1 MNFFITLIAFI
12 FVLGVTVLIHES
24 GHFFFAKRA
33 GIYVYE
39 FSIGMGPKIFGWRR
53 SNDET
58 EYCIRAF
65 PIGGYVQMAGE
76 EIEAD
81 ENIPKEK
88 RMQSKTWM
96 QKFLTVIAG
105 VMMNFILAIFLL
117 FIISLCSGST
127 TLKPIVGEIEKD
139 SPASVAGLKKGD
151 LITSVNGKKILSTD
165 HFILE
170 IQVNGAKTAKLEVKH
185 KNGEKETLQITPKK
199 EKDKEGNVVYK
210 YGLGMDGT
218 KHYGLFSSIGY
229 AFGKT
234 GSLIHQMILIIFYL
248 CTRVLSLNNLSGPV
262 GIFNLV
268 GQSAAAGILSLIYL
282 MAYLSI
288 NVGFI
293 NLLPLPAFDGGRLL
307 FMIIEKIKGSP
318 IDPKVENWIHS
329 IGFILLMILMIF
341 ITYNDII
348 RLFH

>member
-1 MNFFITLIAFI
+1 MNFLITFIAFI
-12 FVLGVTVLIHES
+12 LVLGITVLIHEA

-39 FSIGMGPKIFGWRR
+39 FSIGMGPKICSWKRKK
-53 SNDET
+53 DET
-58 EYCIRAF
+58 LYCLRWF

-76 EIEAD
+76 EIEVD

-117 FIISLCSGST
+117 TVVALCDGST
-127 TLKPIVGEIEKD
+127 TLKPKVGEVEKN
-139 SPASVAGLKKGD
+139 SAAARAGFKSGD
-151 LITSVNGKKILSTD
+151 LITKVNGKSILSSD

-170 IQVNGAKTAKLEVKH
+170 LQVNGAKRANVEVKR
-185 KNGEKETLQITPKK
+185 KDGSKENIQVKPEKVED
-199 EKDKEGNVVYK
+199 KDGNTVYK
-210 YGLGMDGT
+210 YGIGMDST
-218 KHYGLFSSIGY
+218 KQYGVLPSLGY
-229 AFGKT
+229 ALGKT
-234 GSLIHQMILIIFYL
+234 ASLLHQMVLIIFYL
-248 CTRVLSLNNLSGPV
+248 CTGALSLTNLSGPV

-282 MAYLSI
+282 TAYLSI

-307 FMIIEKIKGSP
+307 FMIIEKIKGRP
-318 IDPKVENWIHS
+318 VDPKVENWIHS
-329 IGFILLMILMIF
+329 VGFILLMILMVF
-341 ITYNDII
+341 ITYNDIV
-348 RLFH
+348 RLFK

>member
-1 MNFFITLIAFI
+1 MNFLITLIAFI
-12 FVLGVTVLIHES
+12 LVLGITVLIHEA

-39 FSIGMGPKIFGWRR
+39 FSIGMGPKIYGWKRKG
-53 SNDET
+53 DET

-81 ENIPKEK
+81 ESIPKEK
-88 RMQSKTWM
+88 RMQSKTWI

-105 VMMNFILAIFLL
+105 VMMNFILAIFLFFL
-117 FIISLCSGST
+117 ISICAGST
-127 TLKPIVGEIEKD
+127 TLKPIVGDVEKNT
-139 SPASVAGLKKGD
+139 PASEAGLKKGD
-151 LITSVNGKKILSTD
+151 LITAVNGKKILSSD

-170 IQVNGAKTAKLEVKH
+170 IQVNGAKEAKIEVERKDST
-185 KNGEKETLQITPKK
+185 KETIRIKPVK
-199 EKDKEGNVVYK
+199 EKDKDGNVVYK
-210 YGLGMDGT
+210 YGLAMDGT
-218 KHYGLFSSIGY
+218 KHYGFLDSISY
-229 AFGKT
+229 AFCKT
-234 GSLIHQMILIIFYL
+234 ASLLHQMILIIFYL
-248 CTRVLSLNNLSGPV
+248 CTGALSLNNLSGPV
-262 GIFNLV
+262 GIFDLV

-282 MAYLSI
+282 TAYLSV

-293 NLLPLPAFDGGRLL
+293 NLLPLPAFDGGRVL

-318 IDPKVENWIHS
+318 VDTKVENWIHS

>member
-1 MNFFITLIAFI
+1 MSFLITLIAFVL
-12 FVLGVTVLIHES
+12 VLGITVLIHEA

-39 FSIGMGPKIFGWRR
+39 FSIGMGPKIYSWKRKG
-53 SNDET
+53 DET
-58 EYCIRAF
+58 LYCIRWF

-81 ENIPKEK
+81 ENIPEEK

-117 FIISLCSGST
+117 FLIAICDGST
-127 TLKPIVGEIEKD
+127 TLKPKVGEIEKN
-139 SPASVAGLKKGD
+139 SAAARAGLQKGD
-151 LITSVNGKKILSTD
+151 LITSVNGKSILSSD
-165 HFILE
+165 QFILE
-170 IQVNGAKTAKLEVKH
+170 IQVNGPKKANIEVKRRDGS
-185 KNGEKETLQITPKK
+185 KEKLQIKP
-199 EKDKEGNVVYK
+199 EKVEDKDGNIVYK

-218 KHYGLFSSIGY
+218 KHYGVLSSIGY
-229 AFGKT
+229 AFGKIA
-234 GSLIHQMILIIFYL
+234 SLLHQMVLIIFYL
-248 CTRVLSLNNLSGPV
+248 CTGALSLGNLSGPV

-282 MAYLSI
+282 TAYLSV

-307 FMIIEKIKGSP
+307 FMIIEKIKGRP
-318 IDPKVENWIHS
+318 VDPKVENWIHS
-329 IGFILLMILMIF
+329 IGFILLMILMVF

-348 RLFH
+348 RLFK

>member
-12 FVLGVTVLIHES
+12 LVLGITVLIHEA

-39 FSIGMGPKIFGWRR
+39 FSIGMGPKICSWHRK
-53 SNDET
+53 NDET
-58 EYCIRAF
+58 LYCIRWF

-81 ENIPKEK
+81 ESIPKEK
-88 RMQSKTWM
+88 RMQSKTWI

-105 VMMNFILAIFLL
+105 VMMNFILAIFLFFL
-117 FIISLCSGST
+117 ISICDGST
-127 TLKPIVGEIEKD
+127 TLKSKIGEVEKN
-139 SPASVAGLKKGD
+139 SAAERAGLQKGD
-151 LITSVNGKKILSTD
+151 LITKVNGKRILSSD
-165 HFILE
+165 QLVLE
-170 IQVNGAKTAKLEVKH
+170 IQVNGSKTAKLEIEH
-185 KNGEKETLQITPKK
+185 KDGTK
-199 EKDKEGNVVYK
+199 EKLQLKPEKVEDKDGNTVYK
-210 YGLGMDGT
+210 YGLAMDGT
-218 KHYGLFSSIGY
+218 KHYGVLSSLGY

-234 GSLIHQMILIIFYL
+234 FSLLHQMILIIFYL
-248 CTRVLSLNNLSGPV
+248 CIGALSLSNLSGPV

-268 GQSAAAGILSLIYL
+268 GQSASAGILSLIYL
-282 MAYLSI
+282 TAYLSV

-307 FMIIEKIKGSP
+307 FMIIEKFKGKP
-318 IDPKVENWIHS
+318 VDPKVENWIHS
-329 IGFILLMILMIF
+329 IGFILLMILMVF

-348 RLFH
+348 RLFK